1 MKDYAGRNA
10 LVIGLA
16 RSGLAAARLLYSLGA
31 RVTVTDTKSE
41 ERLGGIVRQLP
52 ARVERFLGGHG
63 AVRLADF
70 DLAVISPGVPWDA
83 PFPRAVRE
91 AGIEMISEIELAYT
105 RLRAP
110 VIAVTG
116 SNGKSTTTTLIGEI
130 LKAAGRNVFVG
141 GNLGAP
147 LCDAAGGDYEWIVAE
162 VSSFQLEG
170 IKTFRPRVALILNIT
185 PDHMD
190 RHGGM
195 ENYAALKARVAG
207 NMGEGDTLILNA
219 EDTLTRSLGGGRAR
233 LWWFGQS
240 APQGEGAW
248 AGLDGMASIR
258 AGELAGA
265 LFGPADV
272 RIKGRH
278 NVENAMA
285 AALACVAAGAPLSA
299 IMQALAS
306 FGGLPHRMELVA
318 TMDGVTFIN
327 DSKATN
333 PEAAIKSLE
342 GFDRNVSLIAGGSDK
357 GLAFGAL
364 AEVIRRKA
372 KGVAL
377 IGETAPLIEK
387 ALGDF
392 QPRARAST
400 LDEAVA
406 LAAGWSAAGDTVLLA
421 PACASFD
428 MFNNY
433 EHRGAMFREAVA
445 RLARE
450 REKCR

>member
-16 RSGLAAARLLYSLGA
+16 RSGLAAARLLHSLGA

-41 ERLGGIVRQLP
+41 EQLGAIVRQLP
-52 ARVERFLGGHG
+52 VRVERFLGGHG

-70 DLAVISPGVPWDA
+70 DLAVISSGVPWDA

-91 AGIEMISEIELAYT
+91 AGIEMISEIELAFT
-105 RLRAP
+105 RLSAP

-147 LCDAAGGDYEWIVAE
+147 LCDAAGGDYEWIAAE

-219 EDTLTRSLGGGRAR
+219 GDPLTRGLGGGRAR
-233 LWWFGQS
+233 VWWFGQS
-240 APQGEGAW
+240 APHGEGAW
-248 AGLDGMASIR
+248 AGADGVASIR
-258 AGELAGA
+258 AGGLAGA

-299 IMQALAS
+299 IKQALAS

-318 TMDGVTFIN
+318 AIDGVAFIN

-342 GFDRNVSLIAGGSDK
+342 GFDRDVTLIAGGSDK

-372 KGVAL
+372 KGVVL
-377 IGETAPLIEK
+377 IGETAPLIEE

-392 QPRARAST
+392 QPRARVST